1 MNQFNIFRRLFSL
14 VLGKSSKASIAT
26 IITIVSVRTLTAIA
40 IPLTSVSHN
49 INFSSNSDQFR
60 FFIALGALYLIFAS
74 VSKCLIRNICESVNG
89 AIRISLFDE
98 MTSSFKRGS
107 TSSAAATWINTT
119 LMDMQRLRDILEDSF
134 PRLVSNFFTATISA
148 VVITYYL
155 ISFAPIIL
163 LSACLISLTAI
174 LFGKII
180 STASKKARSSE
191 ERFNQLLTSYSRW
204 HEAIYGNTYAPKN
217 RGYLQT
223 QNYYIISYFRRLN
236 YIESILGPLFL
247 LVVLMIGALVSESV
261 LSKFEGSLSISHAA
275 PVTLWLVIGIPAIL
289 DIINSSTNIFRLSP
303 SINRVWQCCYDSTPS
318 KIFKFSANHELVK
331 ELTKASSGLWKI
343 SGPSGSGKTSLT
355 RFLCSRF
362 QSVAYVPQ
370 DRPVIDLSI
379 PLAGS
384 LFFGLSSDLSWLK
397 KFYSLCDKLNLDHE
411 SLLKLNSCETLSGGE
426 KTRVVVALALCSSA
440 DIIILD
446 EPEAGLDQENKQLLE
461 DVIND
466 ECLDRRVVW
475 SGHFVESES

>member
-1 MNQFNIFRRLFSL
+1 MNQFSIFRRLFSL
-14 VLGKSSKASIAT
+14 VLRKSSKASIAT
-26 IITIVSVRTLTAIA
+26 LIGIVAVRTIVAIA
-40 IPLTSVSHN
+40 IPLTSMSDN
-49 INFSSNSDQFR
+49 TNFSIHSNQFR
-60 FFIALGALYLIFAS
+60 FFLGLGALYLIFAS
-74 VSKCLIRNICESVNG
+74 ISKCLIRNICESVNG

-107 TSSAAATWINTT
+107 TSSTAATWINTT
-119 LMDMQRLRDILEDSF
+119 LMDMQRLREILEDSF
-134 PRLVSNFFTATISA
+134 PRLVSNFFTAIISA
-148 VVITYYL
+148 IAITYYL
-155 ISFAPIIL
+155 ISFIPTL
-163 LSACLISLTAI
+163 LFITLSISLTAL

-180 STASKKARSSE
+180 SRASNKARSSE

-204 HEAIYGNTYAPKN
+204 HEAIYGNTSAPKN
-217 RGYLQT
+217 TGYLRK
-223 QNYYIISYFRRLN
+223 QNKYIINNFRRLN
-236 YIESILGPLFL
+236 YIESILSPLFM
-247 LVVLMIGALVSESV
+247 LVVLIMGIIISEPV
-261 LSKFEGSLSISHAA
+261 LSKLEGTLSISHAA
-275 PVTLWLVIGIPAIL
+275 PVTLWMAIGVPAIL

-303 SINRVWQCCYDSTPS
+303 SINRIWHSCYDSTPS
-318 KIFKFSANHELVK
+318 KRFKFTVDHELVK

-370 DRPVIDLSI
+370 DRPVIDLNI

-397 KFYSLCDKLNLDHE
+397 KFFILCDKLNLDHE

-440 DIIILD
+440 DIVILD
-446 EPEAGLDQENKQLLE
+446 EPEAGLDRENKQLLE

-466 ECLDRRVVW
+466 ECLSRRVVW
-475 SGHFVESES
+475 SGHFIESES